1 MTTPVQT
8 KCSIHVT
15 TRIYIFII
23 SHIKSV
29 QTSQMLAAA
38 KHKRYQHKFM
48 FGIRHEKL
56 IFIFHDSSTT
66 LKLLT
71 FVKFVRNCMNF
82 KSFANQEGS
91 EGE

>member
-29 QTSQMLAAA
+29 QTSQMLATA
-38 KHKRYQHKFM
+38 KDKATNINLCLVFDMK
-48 FGIRHEKL
+48 
-56 IFIFHDSSTT
+56 
-66 LKLLT
+66 
-71 FVKFVRNCMNF
+71 N
-82 KSFANQEGS
+82 
-91 EGE
+91 